1 MLQDF
6 LAYNEQKNL
15 LKPGDT
21 VVAGVSGGADSV
33 CLLSLLDELK
43 EEMGLKLYV
52 IHVHHG
58 IRGEEADRDAA
69 FVRELAGKK
78 DLPFCLVKKDVP
90 AMAKELGMTEEEA
103 GRRLRYE
110 AMEEYA
116 EKVGAD
122 KIALAHHRDDQAE
135 TVLFH
140 LFRGSGPRGLRGMPV
155 KRGPF
160 IRPLLFA
167 SRQEIEEYLA
177 EKKLPYCEDST
188 NSSLKYSRNILRRQI
203 LPLVTETINAQAPA
217 HIAAM
222 AERQEKWCLYIEK
235 KGREAAGRLVRQEEN
250 GYSLEIDP
258 FLQEEEVIRDEVL
271 RQVLKR
277 LVTGAKDI
285 GAVHYEKIRALCT
298 AESGRRIELP
308 GKTDV
313 EKRYDRIYFYRR
325 EQKQEPAVRM
335 TCQPGSIHKIRIK
348 DMTCEVSFTLKN
360 RLELPEKIPQ
370 KDYTKWF
377 DYDMIV
383 NSLFLRG
390 PLEGD
395 YFCMD
400 QDGHKKKLSRYY
412 IDEHIP
418 RQQRSSQWV
427 LADGSHVLWAV
438 PGRIS
443 EYYKVTEKT
452 SRVLVV
458 SVAVCEYF
466 GMEES

>member
-15 LKPGDT
+15 LNPGDT

-90 AMAKELGMTEEEA
+90 AVAKELGMTEE
-103 GRRLRYE
+103 GSRRRLRYE
-110 AMEEYA
+110 AMEAYA
-116 EKVGAD
+116 EKIGAN

-235 KGREAAGRLVRQEEN
+235 KGREAAGRMVRQEEN

-258 FLQEEEVIRDEVL
+258 FLQEEDVIRDEVL

-285 GAVHYEKIRALCT
+285 GAVHYEKIHALCT

-313 EKRYDRIYFYRR
+313 EKGYDRIYFYRR
-325 EQKQEPAVRM
+325 EQKQEPAAQM
-335 TCQPGSIHKIRIK
+335 TCQPGSVHKIRIK

>member
-15 LKPGDT
+15 LNPGDT

-90 AMAKELGMTEEEA
+90 AVAKELGMTEEEA

-110 AMEEYA
+110 AMEAYA
-116 EKVGAD
+116 EKIGAN

-140 LFRGSGPRGLRGMPV
+140 VFRGSGPRGLRGMPV

-235 KGREAAGRLVRQEEN
+235 KGREAAGRMVRQEEN

-258 FLQEEEVIRDEVL
+258 FLQEEDVIRDEVL

-285 GAVHYEKIRALCT
+285 GAVHYEKIHALCT

-313 EKRYDRIYFYRR
+313 EKGYDRIYFYRR
-325 EQKQEPAVRM
+325 EQKQEPAAQM
-335 TCQPGSIHKIRIK
+335 TCQPGSVHKIRIK

>member
-325 EQKQEPAVRM
+325 EQKQEPAVQM

-383 NSLFLRG
+383 HSLFLRG

>member
-15 LKPGDT
+15 LNPGDT

-90 AMAKELGMTEEEA
+90 AVAKELGMTEEEA

-110 AMEEYA
+110 AMEAYA
-116 EKVGAD
+116 EKIGAN

-235 KGREAAGRLVRQEEN
+235 KGREAAGRMVRQEEN

-258 FLQEEEVIRDEVL
+258 FLQEEDVIRDEVL

-285 GAVHYEKIRALCT
+285 GAVHYEKIHALCT

-313 EKRYDRIYFYRR
+313 EKGYDRIYFYRR
-325 EQKQEPAVRM
+325 EQKQEPAAQM
-335 TCQPGSIHKIRIK
+335 TCQPGSVHKIRIK

>member
-6 LAYNEQKNL
+6 LAYNEQKKL
-15 LKPGDT
+15 LMPGDI

-33 CLLSLLDELK
+33 CLLALLDELK
-43 EEMGLKLYV
+43 EKLGLTLYV

-58 IRGEEADRDAA
+58 IRGAEADRDAA

-78 DLPFCLVKKDVP
+78 NLPFCLVKKDVP
-90 AMAKELGMTEEEA
+90 AAAKELGMTEEEA

-116 EKVGAD
+116 KKVGAD

-160 IRPLLFA
+160 IRPLLFV
-167 SRQEIEEYLA
+167 SRQEIEAYLA
-177 EKKLPYCEDST
+177 EKQLSYCEDST
-188 NSSLKYSRNILRRQI
+188 NSSLKYSRNMLRRQI
-203 LPLVTETINAQAPA
+203 LPLITKNINAQAAA

-235 KGREAAGRLVRQEEN
+235 QGREAAGRLVRKEDN
-250 GYSLEIDP
+250 GYSLDTDG
-258 FLQEEEVIRDEVL
+258 FLQEEEVVRDEVL
-271 RQVLKR
+271 RQVLEKM
-277 LVTGAKDI
+277 VTGAKDI
-285 GAVHYEKIRALCT
+285 SAVHYEKIHSLCR
-298 AESGRRIELP
+298 AESGGRIQLP
-308 GKTDV
+308 GETDV
-313 EKRYDRIYFYRR
+313 EKGYDRIYFYQR
-325 EQKQEPAVRM
+325 EQKQEPAAQM
-335 TCQPGSIHKIRIK
+335 TCQPGDVHKIGIK
-348 DMTCEVSFTLKN
+348 DVTYEVSFTLKN

-383 NSLFLRG
+383 DSLFLRG

-412 IDEHIP
+412 IDKHIP

-427 LADGSHVLWAV
+427 LADGSHVLWAI

-452 SRVLVV
+452 SHVLVV
-458 SVAVCEYF
+458 SIAVCEYF